1 MPQRKE
7 GFKGE
12 RLLSLPDNLLN
23 EYGKDP
29 VIGDLYL
36 RKIGYFPHV
45 KYHFIQKEK
54 GCPYA
59 MLIYCT
65 DGEGWYQINGKRFIL
80 QSDEYVILPP
90 DTPYSFGADNDN
102 PWTIYWMHFMGRHC
116 RYYLHSNFSP
126 RQVTADSHSRI
137 QDRLQLFEEI
147 YHCFSLAYI
156 PEYMHYTS
164 ACLQLFLSSFIYM
177 EQYRSIQ
184 KLDNRELTFSC
195 KVIHFMQENIQHGL
209 TLKELAEHF
218 RYSVSHFSMLFQKE
232 TGVSPINYFLNLKI
246 QKACQYIELTDL
258 KLQDISSALGFEE
271 PAYFSRL
278 FTKITGMSPSAYR
291 KHEKG

>member
-1 MPQRKE
+1 
-7 GFKGE
+7 
-12 RLLSLPDNLLN
+12 
-23 EYGKDP
+23 
-29 VIGDLYL
+29 
-36 RKIGYFPHV
+36 
-45 KYHFIQKEK
+45 
-54 GCPYA
+54 
-59 MLIYCT
+59 
-65 DGEGWYQINGKRFIL
+65 
-80 QSDEYVILPP
+80 
-90 DTPYSFGADNDN
+90 
-102 PWTIYWMHFMGRHC
+102 
-116 RYYLHSNFSP
+116 
-126 RQVTADSHSRI
+126 
-137 QDRLQLFEEI
+137 
-147 YHCFSLAYI
+147 
-156 PEYMHYTS
+156 MHYTS